1 MLFGNSKG
9 WKSGR
14 KEPFGPVCDDTP
26 RRRGTQLNRVDL
38 QRAGYAVECALK
50 ACIAKLTK
58 AEEFPDRG
66 FADKCW
72 THSLP
77 QLLGLTGLKPDLDN
91 AMLAD
96 RDLSDNWDEVKEW
109 TEASRYV
116 RRSKADAEDLYQAI
130 TDRKH
135 GVLTWLKARW

>member
-1 MLFGNSKG
+1 M
-9 WKSGR
+9 
-14 KEPFGPVCDDTP
+14 
-26 RRRGTQLNRVDL
+26 
-38 QRAGYAVECALK
+38 ECALK